1 MFSLPALK
9 CLLFFDSFSLL
20 SKGYSTL
27 SYWKMRGIT
36 HDFHILARRD
46 LLYVCMIPLA
56 LVDSIVTY
64 SVIKKGLFHT
74 MAKSQ
79 KTLGLIMGKKIS
91 KTILSQVAINP
102 FLPTWHIFKKNPE
115 YTSSKRLFL
124 RKKNL
129 NPKNSL
135 YRTPDSFTKQ
145 YPFDLFVA

>member
-1 MFSLPALK
+1 
-9 CLLFFDSFSLL
+9 
-20 SKGYSTL
+20 
-27 SYWKMRGIT
+27 MRGIT

-102 FLPTWHIFKKNPE
+102 FLPTWHIFKKKTRIIHQAPSQKYE
-115 YTSSKRLFL
+115 KLKY
-124 RKKNL
+124 
-129 NPKNSL
+129 
-135 YRTPDSFTKQ
+135 
-145 YPFDLFVA
+145 